1 MSSAGFSQFC
11 RETAQTQE
19 VHPLTGG
26 SKVDAN
32 YPSLI
37 MISRDYLSLWYFYYF
52 KQEKRKM
59 PSQICADPKSLR
71 KCWRGGGAPAI
82 RGPLLCTLLEPTV
95 LQNPRRSPEKEK
107 NTCCFRQTELWDIYP
122 NHYMFGTFSRQPN
135 NFNKQSFIDIIA
147 NNGRCFPAG
156 NNGLVPL
163 IIVIINRKS
172 SGWKRIHAQ
181 KCSPGFGLSIFV
193 VGDCFS
199 LSPLFS
205 ALFRTCYRAACSVIL
220 L

>member
-1 MSSAGFSQFC
+1 MVFLLFQTG
-11 RETAQTQE
+11 ETKNAIS
-19 VHPLTGG
+19 VAD
-26 SKVDAN
+26 SKSV
-32 YPSLI
+32 
-37 MISRDYLSLWYFYYF
+37 
-52 KQEKRKM
+52 
-59 PSQICADPKSLR
+59 R
-71 KCWRGGGAPAI
+71 KCWSGGAEERGSGWGAPAI

-122 NHYMFGTFSRQPN
+122 NHYMLGTFSRQPN

-193 VGDCFS
+193 VGDF
-199 LSPLFS
+199 LPFFP
-205 ALFRTCYRAACSVIL
+205 ALFHTCYRAACSVIL